1 MSLEHG
7 ILGYLSMKPLDGYDI
22 KKLFQMSAAFFWPA
36 DQTQIYRTLKRLEND
51 GMIEVSGIE
60 QDAGPSKTLY
70 TVTDKGREALH
81 DWLLNPSQSD
91 FITRQSFLMQLFFSG
106 TLSREERLE
115 FIDAQTEQNNSLQEK
130 LNNNYIE
137 NASAF
142 AETAGLSKDDPR
154 YLSAVWAHRWG
165 VLNCETYTKLLT
177 EIKAE
182 ILAGTES

>member
-7 ILGYLSMKPLDGYDI
+7 ILGYLSMKPMSGYDL
-22 KKLFQMSAAFFWPA
+22 KKLFHMSAAFFWPA
-36 DQTQIYRTLKRLEND
+36 DQAQVYQTLKRLKND
-51 GMIEVSGIE
+51 GMIEVSGTE

-70 TVTDKGREALH
+70 AVTDKGREALH

-91 FITRQSFLMQLFFSG
+91 FITRQPFLMQLFLSG
-106 TLSREERLE
+106 ALSREELLE
-115 FIDAQTEQNNSLQEK
+115 FIDAQIELNNSLHEK
-130 LNNNYIE
+130 LSENYIKNE
-137 NASAF
+137 SAF

-182 ILAGTES
+182 ILAGTKS